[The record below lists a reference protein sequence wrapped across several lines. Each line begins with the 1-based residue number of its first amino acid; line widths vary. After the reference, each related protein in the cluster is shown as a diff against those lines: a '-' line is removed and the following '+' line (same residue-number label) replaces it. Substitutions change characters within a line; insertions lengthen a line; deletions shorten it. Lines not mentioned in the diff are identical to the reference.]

1 METIRHGM
9 TGYHIPAYMEEIL
22 TRNYCPC
29 FVRMTMIRDGDTYRF
44 SYRPGKFTK
53 LNTASLDTYG
63 RLVLLRSV
71 ITLSESAQGYL
82 ISPEN
87 YLLEPELIY
96 SADNSTLPGH
106 LRILFYPDVKRM
118 KFPQKLM
125 LFNERIRNNSI
136 RDERELLGSLRDIL
150 DSGDINRAKMFL
162 DKNILRIESRQLN
175 KAG

>member
-1 METIRHGM
+1 
-9 TGYHIPAYMEEIL
+9 
-22 TRNYCPC
+22 
-29 FVRMTMIRDGDTYRF
+29 
-44 SYRPGKFTK
+44 
-53 LNTASLDTYG
+53 
-63 RLVLLRSV
+63 VLLRSV